1 MKETEIK
8 YDKEINLNSLLDLYN
23 SVGWSNYTND
33 ESREKLQDAIHNST
47 FVVSIWES
55 EEKKL
60 IGLAR
65 CISDDVS
72 ICYLQ
77 DILINPNFQRQ
88 GLGNKLLKNCLE
100 RFKHVKTKILLTDDE
115 EKQRLF
121 YESFG
126 YKNTRNIKKI
136 TLNTFIMMNGVELS

>member
-1 MKETEIK
+1 MNRTNIK
-8 YDKEINLNSLLDLYN
+8 YEKEIDLNSLLDLYN

-33 ESREKLQDAIHNST
+33 ASKGKLEEAIRNST
-47 FVVSIWES
+47 FVVSAWVKNNLVGI
-55 EEKKL
+55 
-60 IGLAR
+60 AR

-77 DILINPNFQRQ
+77 DILINPNFQKQ
-88 GLGNKLLKNCLE
+88 GIGRKLLTICLE
-100 RFKHVKTKILLTDDE
+100 RFKDVKTKILLTDDE

-126 YKNTRNIKKI
+126 YKNTRNLKRV
-136 TLNTFIMMNGVELS
+136 TLNTFVMMNDIELN

>member
-1 MKETEIK
+1 MNKTNIK
-8 YDKEINLNSLLDLYN
+8 YKKEIDLNSLLDLYN

-33 ESREKLQDAIHNST
+33 ASKGKLEEAIRNST
-47 FVVSIWES
+47 FVVSAWVKNNLVGI
-55 EEKKL
+55 
-60 IGLAR
+60 AR

-77 DILINPNFQRQ
+77 DILINPNFQKQ
-88 GLGNKLLKNCLE
+88 GIGRKLLTICLE
-100 RFKHVKTKILLTDDE
+100 RFKDVKTKILLTDDE

-126 YKNTRNIKKI
+126 YKNTRNLKRV
-136 TLNTFIMMNGVELS
+136 TLNTFVMMNDIELN

>member
-1 MKETEIK
+1 MNDIEIK
-8 YDKEINLNSLLDLYN
+8 YDKEINLVSLLDLYN
-23 SVGWSNYTND
+23 SVNWLNYTND
-33 ESREKLQDAIHNST
+33 ENRGKLQDAIRNSS
-47 FVVSIWES
+47 FVVSAWSES
-55 EEKKL
+55 NKL

-88 GLGNKLLKNCLE
+88 GIGRKLLSNCLD
-100 RFKHVKTKILLTDDE
+100 RFKHVRTKLLLTDDE

-126 YKNTRNIKKI
+126 YMNTKDIKKF
-136 TLNTFIMMNGVELS
+136 TLNTFVIMEGISTD

>member
-1 MKETEIK
+1 MKESQIK
-8 YDKEINLNSLLDLYN
+8 YEKEINLNSLLDLYN
-23 SVGWSNYTND
+23 SVNWSNYTND
-33 ESREKLQDAIHNST
+33 ESRGKLQDAIRNST
-47 FVVSIWES
+47 FVASIWE
-55 EEKKL
+55 EEKL
-60 IGLAR
+60 VGLAR

-77 DILINPNFQRQ
+77 DILINPSFQRQ
-88 GLGNKLLKNCLE
+88 GLGKKLLENCLE

-136 TLNTFIMMNGVELS
+136 TFNTFVMMNGIKLS